1 MAADLVLALDQG
13 TTSSR
18 AILFDGAGRVI
29 ASGQRELQQLYPAD
43 GWVEHDA
50 EHIWTDTMAAAR
62 EAIERSGRPAS
73 AIAAI
78 GITNQRETAI
88 VWDRRTGRP
97 IHNAIVWQDRRTA
110 PLCRELVADG
120 LEDHVKART
129 GLLIDAYFSATKL
142 NWLLNTV
149 PGARERAARG
159 ELACGTVD
167 SFLLWR
173 LTGGKVHATDASNAS
188 RTMLFD
194 ITRQDWDDRLLDRL
208 GIPRAMLPEVKD
220 NSGTFGMT
228 DPSLLGAAIPITG
241 MAGDQQAATFGQ
253 ACFSPGMLKS
263 TYGTGCFAL
272 LNTGERLVPSQNRL
286 LSTIAWRLDGKP
298 TYAIEGSIF
307 IAGAA
312 VQWVRDGLRAIS
324 HAAESEVLA
333 RAVPDC
339 GGVYFVPAFT
349 GLGAPYWDPD
359 ARGAILGITRDT
371 TGAHIVRAA
380 LESVAYQTAD
390 LLRAMRDDIEAAD
403 AGVLPDTLRVDG
415 GMVANDWVC
424 QYLADILDCP
434 VERPAVVET
443 TALGAAYLAGLAIG
457 LYPSLEEIGRG
468 WRADA
473 RFVPGMSAA
482 TREARLA
489 GWADAVGRVR
499 STSSGSRSQ

>member
-18 AILFDGAGRVI
+18 AIVFDARGRPLG
-29 ASGQRELQQLYPAD
+29 SGQRQLQQFYPKD
-43 GWVEHDA
+43 GWVEHDP
-50 EHIWTDTMAAAR
+50 EHIWSDTLAAVR
-62 EAIERSGRPAS
+62 EAVDRSGRKLAE
-73 AIAAI
+73 IAAI

-88 VWDRRTGRP
+88 VWDKQTGRP

-110 PLCRELVADG
+110 PFCRELVAEG
-120 LEDHVKART
+120 FEPHVKTTT
-129 GLLIDAYFSATKL
+129 GLLIDAYFSATKF
-142 NWLLNTV
+142 NWLLDHV
-149 PGARERAARG
+149 PGARVRAEAG

-173 LTGGKVHATDASNAS
+173 LTGGKVHATDASNAC

-208 GIPRAMLPEVKD
+208 GIPRTMLPEVKD
-220 NSGTFGMT
+220 NSGTFGLALG
-228 DPSLLGAAIPITG
+228 DILGADIPITG

-253 ACFSPGMLKS
+253 ACFEPGMLKS

-324 HAAESEVLA
+324 HAAESEALA
-333 RAVPDC
+333 ATLPDT
-339 GGVYFVPAFT
+339 GGVYLVPAFT

-359 ARGAILGITRDT
+359 ARAAIIGLTRDST
-371 TGAHIVRAA
+371 SAHIVRAA

-390 LLRAMRDDIEAAD
+390 LLTAMRDDITAAG

-415 GMVANDWVC
+415 GMVVNDWVC

-434 VERPAVVET
+434 VERPAVIET
-443 TALGAAYLAGLAIG
+443 TALGAAYLAGLAVG
-457 LYPSLEEIGRG
+457 VYPSMEAIAES
-468 WRADA
+468 WRADG
-473 RFVPGMSAA
+473 RFAPKLDAA
-482 TREARLA
+482 TRKTRLD
-489 GWADAVGRVR
+489 GWAKAVARVR
-499 STSSGSRSQ
+499 STAA

>member
-1 MAADLVLALDQG
+1 MPADLILALDQG

-18 AILFDGAGRVI
+18 AIIFDGAGRPLG
-29 ASGQRELQQLYPAD
+29 SGQRQLQQFYPKD
-43 GWVEHDA
+43 GWVEHDP
-50 EHIWTDTMAAAR
+50 EHIWSDTLAAVR
-62 EAIERSGRPAS
+62 EAVDKSGRKLAE
-73 AIAAI
+73 IAAI

-88 VWDRRTGRP
+88 VWDRKTGRA
-97 IHNAIVWQDRRTA
+97 IHNAVVWQDRRTA
-110 PLCRELVADG
+110 PLCRELVAEG
-120 LEDHVKART
+120 LEEHVKTTT
-129 GLLIDAYFSATKL
+129 GLVIDAYFSATKI
-142 NWLLNTV
+142 NWLLDHV
-149 PGARERAARG
+149 PGARARAEAG

-173 LTGGKVHATDASNAS
+173 LTGGAVHATDASNAC

-208 GIPRAMLPEVKD
+208 GIPRGMLPEVKD
-220 NSGTFGMT
+220 NSGTFGLARG
-228 DPSLLGAAIPITG
+228 DILGADIPITG

-253 ACFSPGMLKS
+253 ACFEPGMLKS

-272 LNTGERLVPSQNRL
+272 LNTGERLVPSRNRL

-298 TYAIEGSIF
+298 TFAIEGSIF

-324 HAAESEVLA
+324 HAAESEALA
-333 RAVPDC
+333 ATLPDT
-339 GGVYFVPAFT
+339 GGVYLVPAFT

-359 ARGAILGITRDT
+359 ARAAILGLTRDST
-371 TGAHIVRAA
+371 SAHIVRAA

-390 LLRAMRDDIEAAD
+390 LMTAMRDDIAAAG

-434 VERPAVVET
+434 VERPAVLET
-443 TALGAAYLAGLAIG
+443 TALGAAYLAGLAVG
-457 LYPSLEEIGRG
+457 VYPSMAAISES
-468 WRADA
+468 WRADG
-473 RFVPGMSAA
+473 RFTPKLDEA
-482 TREARLA
+482 TRAARLD
-489 GWADAVGRVR
+489 GWAEAVARVR
-499 STSSGSRSQ
+499 SAAA

>member
-18 AILFDGAGRVI
+18 AILFDAAGKPV
-29 ASGQRELQQLYPAD
+29 ASGQRELQQFYPAD
-43 GWVEHDA
+43 GWVEHDP
-50 EHIWTDTMAAAR
+50 EHIWADTMAAAR

-78 GITNQRETAI
+78 GITNQRETAL
-88 VWDRRTGRP
+88 VWDRATGHT

-110 PLCRELVADG
+110 PLCRELVAEG
-120 LEDHVKART
+120 LDEHVRATT

-142 NWLLNTV
+142 KWLLDNV
-149 PGARERAARG
+149 PGARERARRG

-173 LTGGKVHATDASNAS
+173 LTGGRVHATDASNAC

-194 ITRQDWDDRLLDRL
+194 ITRQDWDDRLLERL
-208 GIPRAMLPEVKD
+208 DIPRAMLPEVRD
-220 NSGTFGMT
+220 NSGRFGESE
-228 DPSLLGAAIPITG
+228 PSRLGVAIPITG

-253 ACFSPGMLKS
+253 ACFQPGMLKS

-286 LSTIAWRLDGKP
+286 LSTIAWRLDGRP

-312 VQWVRDGLRAIS
+312 VQWVRDGLRAIA
-324 HAAESEVLA
+324 HAAESEALA
-333 RAVPDC
+333 RTVPDC
-339 GGVYFVPAFT
+339 GGVYLVPAFT
-349 GLGAPYWDPD
+349 GLGAPWWDPD

-380 LESVAYQTAD
+380 LEAVCYQTAD
-390 LLRAMRDDIEAAD
+390 LMTAMKDDIQAAD
-403 AGVLPDTLRVDG
+403 AGVFPDALRVDG

-424 QYLADILDCP
+424 QYLADILNCP
-434 VERPAVVET
+434 VERPAVLET

-457 LYPSLEEIGRG
+457 FYPSLDAISRS
-468 WRADA
+468 WRADG
-473 RFVPGMSAA
+473 RFTPSMPAA
-482 TREARLA
+482 TRDARLT
-489 GWADAVGRVR
+489 GWAEAVARIRTNGR
-499 STSSGSRSQ
+499 